1 MKNYIEYAE
10 KHDIVAFELR
20 IPDKFYTKSDLFNY
34 FNVLNNKE
42 ITDTNTRCATS
53 LIIKKTDKTIRFL
66 NEWLKVFYDN
76 FNLADD
82 TPSVIKNLDGFVEHR
97 HDQSI
102 FSILSKLYNAKAITN
117 FEDGKEPINFS
128 RDKRGMY
135 SDIIYKI
142 TWLIP
147 FKNLRWK
154 LKNILFNK
162 FNNVFYKR
170 LKKLSNPK

>member
-10 KHDIVAFELR
+10 KYDIVAFELG

-53 LIIKKTDKTIRFL
+53 LIIKKTDKTIRFV

-82 TPSVIKNLDGFVEHR
+82 TPSVIKNLDGFV
-97 HDQSI
+97 SI
-102 FSILSKLYNAKAITN
+102 DMTKAY
-117 FEDGKEPINFS
+117 F
-128 RDKRGMY
+128 
-135 SDIIYKI
+135 
-142 TWLIP
+142 
-147 FKNLRWK
+147 
-154 LKNILFNK
+154 LF
-162 FNNVFYKR
+162 
-170 LKKLSNPK
+170 